1 MPPSDC
7 RPRRRARGVLATAA
21 PSVRP
26 AAQRREWPPRRPR
39 LHVYIK
45 KLLNH
50 CCFTAPKQL
59 EFWHD
64 PTARREG
71 RAAGRRPPEVETRS
85 RASTGALTEEVI
97 PMNALR
103 AEHVE
108 GSQSSGDRITVTLIP
123 KATQG
128 LRLLQ
133 DRTSLS
139 KTDLT
144 NRAITLYEFVDD
156 QLRSGHDIIAR
167 NQATGETRLV
177 KLVAAPEGQPVA
189 ARPPP
194 T

>member
-1 MPPSDC
+1 
-7 RPRRRARGVLATAA
+7 
-21 PSVRP
+21 
-26 AAQRREWPPRRPR
+26 
-39 LHVYIK
+39 
-45 KLLNH
+45 
-50 CCFTAPKQL
+50 
-59 EFWHD
+59 
-64 PTARREG
+64 
-71 RAAGRRPPEVETRS
+71 
-85 RASTGALTEEVI
+85 
-97 PMNALR
+97 MNALR

-133 DRTSLS
+133 ERTSLS

-177 KLVAAPEGQPVA
+177 KLVAAPAGQAVA
-189 ARPPP
+189 AGPADTGRGRAASSRRWRHGRHRRSHPVPRRPRIPVLP
-194 T
+194 RRPRLAITAWLMSLAGLDVRITS